1 MMTIKK
7 SITVLLLIS
16 MIFTLTSCW
25 NYKEVNQLNIVVGAA
40 IDKGE
45 SNNYMLTVELIHVKG
60 NADVNVSSE
69 VMSIEGDTLLDAVRR
84 FNSITGKRAY
94 WAHIRV
100 VIVCEDIAS
109 EDLSR
114 VLGFFVE
121 DAETRSDVFIVISR
135 ECKAKD
141 ILNADLF
148 MENVVAETINRSLKN
163 SKVLSEF
170 QQASTF
176 SVSKELKTNKKSVTI
191 PTISLLPMD
200 DKKAT
205 FINGTA
211 IFKDNKLTAFIDGS
225 ETKTMLFL
233 KNDIESGVI
242 VTKYNDRNI
251 TLEILDNTTRIKTR
265 IDNDVMTVN
274 VLVDTQTA
282 INEVERDIDFS
293 DIDIIKDIEKLSE
306 IQLVESMEGVIDKA
320 KHYGTDIFGFTQKL
334 YENHPKKFRQIENLG
349 EVEFRNIN
357 VDISVKVRIL
367 NSGEVSKL

>member
-274 VLVDTQTA
+274 VLVDTQAA

-293 DIDIIKDIEKLSE
+293 DIDIIKDIRS
-306 IQLVESMEGVIDKA
+306 
-320 KHYGTDIFGFTQKL
+320 
-334 YENHPKKFRQIENLG
+334 
-349 EVEFRNIN
+349 
-357 VDISVKVRIL
+357 
-367 NSGEVSKL
+367 